1 MPPAA
6 RESLTLSPLDAL
18 DSAPIPVVRTDLAA
32 QGLLIVARDVA
43 LVLLYWWLATG
54 LIFLMQRDAITRL
67 VGVGAAT
74 ALLGLGV
81 WLVVSSRDTASA
93 KGAMRAWLGAA
104 FLWAWPATLLYA
116 GLPAG
121 PVDAPVRALPFAS
134 ASWPMAVEA
143 VRATVANDVIGIAL
157 GLWLV
162 VLTAGH
168 ANRMAVWA
176 YALFWFVQQSAKVN
190 IFFGVAHAGA
200 EFLPQHL
207 RFLQRYFG
215 PAENSPLLGA
225 TIAALSLLA
234 ALLGWHA
241 VRTKLGYVRHG
252 LALLTALLVLA
263 VVEHLVI
270 GGVFEA
276 PLWKLFLDA
285 RGY

>member
-1 MPPAA
+1 MS
-6 RESLTLSPLDAL
+6 RLDAL
-18 DSAPIPVVRTDLAA
+18 EGALAGARDGVPVPVARPDLAA
-32 QGLLIVARDVA
+32 QGLFIVARDVA

-54 LIFLMQRDAITRL
+54 LIFLIQRDPLTQ
-67 VGVGAAT
+67 VGGVFGAT
-74 ALLGLGV
+74 ALAGFGT
-81 WLVVSSRDTASA
+81 WLIVSTRDEASA
-93 KGAMRAWLGAA
+93 RGAMKAWLGAA

-121 PVDAPVRALPFAS
+121 PADAARRALPFAS

-143 VRATVANDVIGIAL
+143 VRATLLNDLIGVGL
-157 GLWLV
+157 GLWLIA
-162 VLTAGH
+162 LTWGH

-176 YALFWFVQQSAKVN
+176 YALFWFVQQSAKLN

-200 EFLPQHL
+200 EFLPKHL
-207 RFLQRYFG
+207 RYFERYFG

-225 TIAALSLLA
+225 TVVVLALVAALF
-234 ALLGWHA
+234 GWRA
-241 VRTKLGYVRHG
+241 VRTRLGYVRHG
-252 LALLTALLVLA
+252 LALLTAVLVLA

-270 GGVFEA
+270 GGVFDA